1 MSPCPNVFLLGLQG
15 SNVRQELLALV
26 QDLPSLLSE
35 VGAGVGALSEAVEL
49 YQACVELVCQ
59 RWVWGHRCPWG
70 SPNSTLVGRGTSQP
84 LRLLLMSLWQLRR
97 ARGAHAAVRGEQR
110 QHNRV

>member
-1 MSPCPNVFLLGLQG
+1 MPPCPNVSLLHPQG

-35 VGAGVGALSEAVEL
+35 VGAGVGALSEAIEL
-49 YQACVELVCQ
+49 YQACVEFVCQ

-70 SPNSTLVGRGTSQP
+70 SLSSTPVGKGNR
-84 LRLLLMSLWQLRR
+84 SLSICC
-97 ARGAHAAVRGEQR
+97 
-110 QHNRV
+110 